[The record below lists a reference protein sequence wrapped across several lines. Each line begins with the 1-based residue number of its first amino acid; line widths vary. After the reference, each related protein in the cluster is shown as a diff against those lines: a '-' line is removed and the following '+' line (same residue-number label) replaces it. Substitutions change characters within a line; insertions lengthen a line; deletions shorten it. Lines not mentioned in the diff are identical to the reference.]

1 MQIATTFITYTAP
14 HQEGLPTHTSPLS
27 ALVAHDRPST
37 VDSRSSKIRDRWY
50 RDAAWS
56 AAGLDDQGKNSSYFG
71 VLKNRSTAAGLP
83 APYPAGGVRSR
94 SSLVKASATMA
105 PRRHGPL
112 SADHGDHRRVVHSGR
127 RAAIAGVVPAADA
140 KSAAEVR
147 GAAAA

>member
-1 MQIATTFITYTAP
+1 MRGSRPLAFDDTAD
-14 HQEGLPTHTSPLS
+14 
-27 ALVAHDRPST
+27 DRPST

-56 AAGLDDQGKNSSYFG
+56 AAGLDDQGKHSSYFG

-105 PRRHGPL
+105 PRRHGSL
-112 SADHGDHRRVVHSGR
+112 SADHGDHRRGVRSGR
-127 RAAIAGVVPAADA
+127 RAAITGFVPAAGTR
-140 KSAAEVR
+140 SAAEVS
-147 GAAAA
+147 GVVAA